1 MLLKKLIVLSAP
13 SGGGKTT
20 VARHLLAV
28 FPELRF
34 SVSATTRP
42 IRAGE
47 VFGKDYFFL
56 TKQEF
61 EQKIADGD
69 LLEYEEIF
77 GNLYGTL
84 RSETQRA
91 LGEGRPMLF
100 DVDVKGALSI
110 RRAFP
115 DDSLL
120 LFIAP
125 PDAETL
131 KRRLQARNTESEE
144 QIQIRLSRTE
154 MEMQLIGEFDII
166 IVNDDLHKTL
176 AEAEQAITAE

>member
-1 MLLKKLIVLSAP
+1 MLRKKLLVLSAP

-47 VFGKDYFFL
+47 IFGKDYFFL
-56 TKQEF
+56 TRQEF
-61 EQKIADGD
+61 ERKITDGD

-91 LGEGRPMLF
+91 LDEGRPVLF

-125 PDAETL
+125 PDMEIL
-131 KRRLQARNTESEE
+131 KQRLQARNTETDE
-144 QIQIRLSRTE
+144 QIQLRLSRAV
-154 MEMQLIGEFDII
+154 MEMRLMDEFDAI
-166 IVNDDLHKTL
+166 IVNSDLQKTL
-176 AEAEQAITAE
+176 AEAEQAVTAK